1 MTAQTADP
9 SYPHRVDRAYP
20 TIWLATLIFFGA
32 FYTLLVPL
40 PGYLA
45 QAGLADWA
53 IGLVLGA
60 FGVASLVGRPLA
72 GLAAD
77 RWGPRPVLLLGAAAL
92 LLGSVAVPFTRDV
105 GALFVLRLCQAAGYV
120 AFTTAGTALVIR
132 ITPPAIR
139 GSRLA
144 VFGAAANVAITLIP
158 AAVSLALAAAPPP
171 TAFYVAGGLALAAGA
186 LVVRLAAPP
195 AEPVAA
201 SAPRLNLAPLALPM
215 LAAGLTGA
223 GFAAFF
229 QFAPLLVE
237 RRDGWPAGVVY
248 TVYGLGIIAARV
260 LTGPL
265 IDRWRVGRT
274 LAIAAGL
281 MTVGLA
287 WLAVDGPAFGIAGA
301 TLLIALGSGVAHP
314 ALLKH
319 HAALLPAAPGRASAA
334 FYLGFDLGIGL
345 GSVLFG
351 IALQFG
357 GLAGLYGAAA
367 LLTLGAVPLAR
378 YLPRL
383 PG

>member
-1 MTAQTADP
+1 MTAQPADP
-9 SYPHRVDRAYP
+9 TSPARFDRAYP
-20 TIWLATLIFFGA
+20 TIWLATLLFFGA

-45 QAGLADWA
+45 GVGLADWA

-60 FGVASLVGRPLA
+60 FGLASLVGRPLA

-77 RWGPRPVLLLGAAAL
+77 RWGPRPVLLFGALAL
-92 LLGSVAVPFTRDV
+92 LLGSIAVPLTRDV
-105 GALFVLRLCQAAGYV
+105 GALFALRLCQAAGYV

-132 ITPPAIR
+132 LAPPAIR
-139 GSRLA
+139 GRRLA
-144 VFGAAANVAITLIP
+144 LFGAAANVAITLIP
-158 AAVSLALAAAPPP
+158 AAVSIALATAPPT
-171 TAFYVAGGLALAAGA
+171 TAFYVAGIFALIAGG
-186 LVVRLAAPP
+186 LVVPLATPP
-195 AEPVAA
+195 AERAAA
-201 SAPRLNLAPLALPM
+201 SSPRLAVAPLVLPM

-229 QFAPLLVE
+229 QFAPLLAE
-237 RRDGWPAGVVY
+237 RRGGWPAGLLY

-260 LTGPL
+260 FTGPL
-265 IDRWRVGRT
+265 IDRWRVERT
-274 LAIAAGL
+274 LALAAGL
-281 MTVGLA
+281 MTVGLG
-287 WLAVDGPAFGIAGA
+287 WLAVGGPAAGVAVA
-301 TLLIALGSGVAHP
+301 TVLIAVGSGMAHP

-351 IALQFG
+351 VALQFG

-367 LLTLGAVPLAR
+367 LLTLIVVPLAR
-378 YLPRL
+378 YLPRV